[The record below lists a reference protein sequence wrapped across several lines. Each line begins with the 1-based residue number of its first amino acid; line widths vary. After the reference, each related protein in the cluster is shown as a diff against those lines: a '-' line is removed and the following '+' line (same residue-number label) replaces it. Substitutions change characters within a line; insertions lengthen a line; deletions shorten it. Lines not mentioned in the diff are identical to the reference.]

1 VPGKGDVLELE
12 PDLLAD
18 DLATGRRGVE
28 SDPAD
33 KPGSRTRSR
42 GSGRSFDAVVVP
54 LPARQATKG
63 AEAFLL

>member
-28 SDPAD
+28 
-33 KPGSRTRSR
+33 G
-42 GSGRSFDAVVVP
+42 
-54 LPARQATKG
+54 RQARVADPKSWKWKV
-63 AEAFLL
+63 L